1 MASDNRLWEKHR
13 FILPGI
19 RDLAI
24 HRCRDCKF
32 FVNIRGRE
40 ETRKACVVNIKA
52 FGNLDKRIPS
62 VIPIMEII
70 KRVGIEGLEE
80 SIKCEPEAQSCGCFR
95 LKPTKSRG
103 KIPLLFKLKEKGFL
117 NLFLC

>member
-1 MASDNRLWEKHR
+1 MASDNKLWEKNR

-40 ETRKACVVNIKA
+40 ETKKACVVNIKA
-52 FGNLDKRIPS
+52 FGNLEKRVPAN
-62 VIPIMEII
+62 IPIVLII
-70 KRVGIEGLEE
+70 RLVGLEGLDQ
-80 SIKCEPEAQSCGCFR
+80 SVNVNPDAQCCGRFVQR
-95 LKPTKSRG
+95 
-103 KIPLLFKLKEKGFL
+103 
-117 NLFLC
+117 